1 MSRDEDVKMED
12 NSYEPVLGEY
22 REEKEDDIV
31 LTENGYQKLQ
41 EELDHLKNVKRWEV
55 AKRIEEARAFGDIM
69 ENSEY
74 DDAKHEQA
82 FVHGRILDIERI
94 LDNARVLRDD
104 EIDLSVVAIGSTVR
118 LEDLE
123 KGEEMCFR
131 LVSAAEARGNSG
143 CLSDQ
148 SPVGRAIMGHQ
159 AGEVVDVQ
167 VPSGTLKYR
176 ILHIER

>member
-1 MSRDEDVKMED
+1 MED
-12 NSYEPVLGEY
+12 MEDYGYEPTLGEY

-31 LTENGYQKLQ
+31 LTESGYKKLQ

-55 AKRIEEARAFGDIM
+55 AKRIEQARSFGDIM

-82 FVHGRILDIERI
+82 FVQGRILEIERI
-94 LDNARVLRDD
+94 LDNARVLKDD
-104 EIDLSVVAIGSTVR
+104 EIDLSEATIGSLVS
-118 LEDLE
+118 LEDME
-123 KGEEMCFR
+123 RGEELRFR
-131 LVSAAEARGNSG
+131 LVSAAEARGSSD

-148 SPVGRAIMGHQ
+148 SPVGKAILGRK

-167 VPSGTLKYR
+167 VPSGVIKYR